1 MPNAAPQNALRVVKE
16 GQRSQELQTFC
27 GHCGRPPSGDG
38 EEQPRVCQKC
48 GLGLLISAPRDVAP
62 KASDPFLVV
71 DGSLT
76 VCALSREAERLL
88 GVMETD
94 AVNRHVGEFLVA
106 GDSEAKTA
114 ENLASTLSWAAR
126 GDAPAQNVVVRPS
139 NTFGVRYWARVGPC
153 GPPNA
158 ALLVLADAR

>member
-1 MPNAAPQNALRVVKE
+1 MANAAPQGDLRVVKE
-16 GQRSQELQTFC
+16 DQAPQELHTFC
-27 GHCGRPPSGDG
+27 GHCGRAPSADVAG
-38 EEQPRVCQKC
+38 QPRVCQKC
-48 GLGLLISAPRDVAP
+48 GLGLLISAPRDIAP
-62 KASDPFLVV
+62 KASDPFVVV

-88 GVMETD
+88 GIMETD
-94 AVNRHVGEFLVA
+94 AVNRHIAEFLVT
-106 GDSEAKTA
+106 GDAETKTA
-114 ENLASTLSWAAR
+114 ENLASTLTWAAR
-126 GDAPAQNVVVRPS
+126 GDSSSQNVVVRPA

>member
-1 MPNAAPQNALRVVKE
+1 MPNAAPQNALRVVRE
-16 GQRSQELQTFC
+16 RSAEELQTFC
-27 GHCGRPPSGDG
+27 GHCGKAPTGDAK
-38 EEQPRVCQKC
+38 EQPRVCQKC
-48 GLGLLISAPRDVAP
+48 GLGLLIDAPRDVAP
-62 KASDPFLVV
+62 KASDPFVIV

-76 VCALSREAERLL
+76 ICAVSREAERLL

-106 GDSEAKTA
+106 GDSEGETA
-114 ENLASTLSWAAR
+114 ENLASTLSSAAR